1 MPPQSAGDVGPGTI
15 GSVTMRLAMAGVA
28 MLAAVPAMAQDVEPG
43 GPDIVVTA
51 GKPLKLDAKVL
62 RAGQRRFAEDRA
74 ALSPEG
80 SLRFELWRGGR
91 RIPAGTLPIVLSD
104 DKGQTL
110 PVTIDGDGRMVFAT
124 LPEGR
129 WFLTAP
135 AQSQGMHLRPIV
147 LSRGT
152 TTEDRRLGD
161 IRAQCHV
168 TISMGKAQ
176 ATLLEW
182 PLIGLFEAVGA
193 CESKRFQ
200 MFHQVE
206 HPIARAT
213 AMAPGGEREL
223 LLSKSGTSYAPPMSD
238 RTLGN
243 DVRVKIAYR

>member
-1 MPPQSAGDVGPGTI
+1 
-15 GSVTMRLAMAGVA
+15 MRLVMAGVA
-28 MLAAVPAMAQDVEPG
+28 LLVAAPATAQDVQPD

-74 ALSPEG
+74 MLSPEG

-91 RIPAGTLPIVLSD
+91 RIPAGMVPIVLSD
-104 DKGQTL
+104 GKGHDL
-110 PVTIDGDGRMVFAT
+110 PVTIDGDGRMVFAN

-168 TISMGKAQ
+168 MISMGKAQ
-176 ATLLEW
+176 ASLLEW

-200 MFHQVE
+200 MFHQAE
-206 HPIARAT
+206 HPIASAK
-213 AMAPGGEREL
+213 AMTPDGEREL
-223 LLSKSGTSYAPPMSD
+223 RLSEKGTSYVPPMSD

-243 DVRVKIAYR
+243 DVRVRIAYR

>member
-1 MPPQSAGDVGPGTI
+1 
-15 GSVTMRLAMAGVA
+15 MRMMVAGVA
-28 MLAAVPAMAQDVEPG
+28 MLAAVPAMAQDVEPD

-51 GKPLKLDAKVL
+51 GKPLKLNARVL
-62 RAGQRRFAEDRA
+62 RAGQRRFAADRA

-91 RIPAGTLPIVLSD
+91 RIPAGTVAVALSD

-110 PVTIDGDGRMVFAT
+110 PVTVDGDGRMVFAT

-135 AQSQGMHLRPIV
+135 AQSQGMRLRPIV

-152 TTEDRRLGD
+152 TVEDRRLGD

-168 TISMGKAQ
+168 AVSMGKAQ
-176 ATLLEW
+176 ASLLEW
-182 PLIGLFEAVGA
+182 PLIGLFDAVGG
-193 CESKRFQ
+193 CESKRIQ

-213 AMAPGGEREL
+213 AMAPGGEQEL
-223 LLSKSGTSYAPPMSD
+223 LLSKTGTSYVPPMSD

-243 DVRVKIAYR
+243 DTRVKIAYR

>member
-1 MPPQSAGDVGPGTI
+1 
-15 GSVTMRLAMAGVA
+15 MRRLVAGVA
-28 MLAAVPAMAQDVEPG
+28 MLAAVPAMAQDVEPD

-51 GKPLKLDAKVL
+51 GKPLKLHAKVL
-62 RAGQRRFAEDRA
+62 RAGQRRFAQDRA

-91 RIPAGTLPIVLSD
+91 RIPAGTVPVVLSD
-104 DKGQTL
+104 GKGRTL
-110 PVTIDGDGRMVFAT
+110 PVTIDGDGRMAFAT

-135 AQSQGMHLRPIV
+135 AQSQGMRLRPIV

-152 TTEDRRLGD
+152 TVEDRRLGD

-168 TISMGKAQ
+168 MISMGKAQ
-176 ATLLEW
+176 ASLLEW
-182 PLIGLFEAVGA
+182 PLIGMFDAIGG
-193 CESKRFQ
+193 CDSKRVQ

-206 HPIARAT
+206 RPIASAKV
-213 AMAPGGEREL
+213 MAPGGEQAL
-223 LLSKSGTSYAPPMSD
+223 LLSKKGTSFVPPMSD

-243 DVRVKIAYR
+243 DVRVRIAYR

>member
-1 MPPQSAGDVGPGTI
+1 
-15 GSVTMRLAMAGVA
+15 MRMAMAGVA
-28 MLAAVPAMAQDVEPG
+28 LLVAAPAMAQEVEPD
-43 GPDIVVTA
+43 GPEIVVTA

-74 ALSPEG
+74 VLSPEG

-91 RIPAGTLPIVLSD
+91 RVPAGVVPIVLRD
-104 DKGQTL
+104 DRGHEL
-110 PVTIDGDGRMVFAT
+110 PVTVDGDGRMVFAT

-147 LSRGT
+147 LSHGT
-152 TTEDRRLGD
+152 TTKDRRLGD
-161 IRAQCHV
+161 LRAQCHV
-168 TISMGKAQ
+168 MVSMGKAQ
-176 ATLLEW
+176 ASLLEW
-182 PLIGLFEAVGA
+182 PLIGMFEAFGA

-206 HPIARAT
+206 HPIASAK
-213 AMAPGGEREL
+213 AMALGGEREL
-223 LLSKSGTSYAPPMSD
+223 RLSRTATSYAPPMSD

>member
-1 MPPQSAGDVGPGTI
+1 
-15 GSVTMRLAMAGVA
+15 MRMMVAGVGV
-28 MLAAVPAMAQDVEPG
+28 LAAVPAMAQDVEPD

-51 GKPLKLDAKVL
+51 GKPLKLSAKVL

-74 ALSPEG
+74 TLAPEG

-91 RIPAGTLPIVLSD
+91 RIPAGSVPIVLSD
-104 DKGQTL
+104 GKGREL

-135 AQSQGMHLRPIV
+135 AQSQGMRLRPIV

-161 IRAQCHV
+161 LRMQCHV
-168 TISMGKAQ
+168 AISMGKAQ
-176 ATLLEW
+176 ASLLQK
-182 PLIGLFEAVGA
+182 PLIGMFDALGG
-193 CESKRFQ
+193 CESRRVQ
-200 MFHQVE
+200 MFHMTEQ
-206 HPIARAT
+206 PIASAT
-213 AMAPGGEREL
+213 AGAQAL
-223 LLSKSGTSYAPPMSD
+223 QLSKQGNSYAAPLSD